1 MFPFIEV
8 ADVKISMTA
17 VGIIIA
23 LLTFIGTTYYLCKKN
38 HQDFFKLF
46 YRLPLRVIFIYLL
59 GRYAAVAL
67 ETSSIIPTSLTQILT
82 ILRPKQFDF
91 HFTGILVAIV
101 ISLGTFFATIKRTE
115 NKKIR
120 ADILFSGICN
130 ATIVLGI
137 FLTLG
142 DTFIGK
148 PTDSIFAIKPLHPE
162 SELTKFD
169 GVYPVG
175 LFLSIGALIVSVVT
189 NFLKIFLKKN

>member
-1 MFPFIEV
+1 MFPFIEI
-8 ADVKISMTA
+8 AGVKISMTA
-17 VGIIIA
+17 LGIIVA

-46 YRLPLRVIFIYLL
+46 YRLPLRIIFVCLL
-59 GRYAAVAL
+59 GRYTMVVL
-67 ETSSIIPTSLTQILT
+67 ETSSFIPTSFAQLLT
-82 ILRPKQFDF
+82 ILHPKQFNF
-91 HFTGILVAIV
+91 HFVGILIALV

-130 ATIVLGI
+130 AMIILGI

-148 PTDSIFAIKPLHPE
+148 PTDSIFAIKTLHPE

-175 LFLSIGALIVSVVT
+175 LFLSIGALVVSIII

>member
-8 ADVKISMTA
+8 AGAKISMTA
-17 VGIIIA
+17 LGIIVA
-23 LLTFIGTTYYLCKKN
+23 LLTFIGTTYYLCRKH

-46 YRLPLRVIFIYLL
+46 YRLPIRIIFMYLL
-59 GRYAAVAL
+59 GRYITVVL
-67 ETSSIIPTSLTQILT
+67 ETSSFIPTSFTQVLT
-82 ILRPKQFDF
+82 ILRPRQFDF
-91 HFTGILVAIV
+91 HFVGILIALT
-101 ISLGTFFATIKRTE
+101 ISLGTFFARIKRTE

-130 ATIVLGI
+130 AIIILGI

-148 PTDSIFAIKPLHPE
+148 PTDSIFAIKTLHPE

-169 GVYPVG
+169 GVYPIG
-175 LFLSIGALIVSVVT
+175 LFLSIGALVVSIIINV
-189 NFLKIFLKKN
+189 LKIFLKKN